1 MSTPRLLRGE
11 LRKLTSTRMPWVFI
25 GILVVIAGINAVAV
39 AFGTDMDGS
48 KAFIATAID
57 QQSLMA
63 FATNAFMGA
72 GLFGAVAVAREYAH
86 NTVVPMYLAT
96 PRRVRALSAQYAAVA
111 IAGAVLSIIGA
122 ALTIVAVAVTLPTT
136 EYGFLVSAGGVTRVV
151 VTSAFAGLCGA
162 VFGSGV
168 GAVVRNTGG
177 AVATTVLL
185 LIIAPPLV
193 VQLANETANWIPN
206 TLGTVLSGTTAEVS
220 TPAAVVALALWA
232 VVPAAIGL
240 WAVERTDVV

>member
-1 MSTPRLLRGE
+1 MTPHLLRSE
-11 LRKLTSTRMPWVFI
+11 LRKLTTTRMPWVFI
-25 GILVVIAGINAVAV
+25 AILVAIAAINAVAV

-48 KAFIATAID
+48 KAFIATAAD

-63 FATNAFMGA
+63 FAANAFMGA
-72 GLFGAVAVAREYAH
+72 GLFGAVAVAREYGH

-96 PRRVRALSAQYAAVA
+96 PRRPRALSAQYAAVA

-122 ALTIVAVAVTLPTT
+122 ALTIVAIAIALPTT
-136 EYGFLVSAGGVTRVV
+136 DYGFLVSVGGIARVV
-151 VTSAFAGLCGA
+151 VASAFAGTCGA
-162 VFGSGV
+162 VFGSGI
-168 GAVVRNTGG
+168 GALVRNTGG

-206 TLGTVLSGTTAEVS
+206 TLGTVLSGTTTEVG
-220 TPAAVVALALWA
+220 TPAAVVAMALWA
-232 VVPAAIGL
+232 LVPAAVGL
-240 WAVERTDVV
+240 WAVNRNDVV